1 MLQHRRVLNT
11 CCIGLVALGIGF
23 AFTACGGSSASQDE
37 LDRARQQGAAQ
48 TRQQLK
54 IQRIEEQLKNL
65 KHGRGTRVTSA
76 GSTVPVPSG
85 SAPAPAPS
93 SGFVEG
99 SCGGSLSVGPNTTCE
114 FAQNVENDYYA
125 EIGSGAGSVDSYS
138 PAKDRYYS
146 MYCTAGSP
154 HECTGG
160 NNASVFF
167 P

>member
-1 MLQHRRVLNT
+1 
-11 CCIGLVALGIGF
+11 VALAALSVGLTL
-23 AFTACGGSSASQDE
+23 TACGGSSASQDE
-37 LDRARQQGAAQ
+37 LDRARLQGAAK

-65 KHGRGTRVTSA
+65 KHGHG
-76 GSTVPVPSG
+76 GSSPASVPS
-85 SAPAPAPS
+85 SSPPS
-93 SGFVEG
+93 SESSGGFSEG

-125 EIGSGAGSVDSYS
+125 EIGSGAGTVDSYS

-146 MYCTAGSP
+146 MYCTSGSP